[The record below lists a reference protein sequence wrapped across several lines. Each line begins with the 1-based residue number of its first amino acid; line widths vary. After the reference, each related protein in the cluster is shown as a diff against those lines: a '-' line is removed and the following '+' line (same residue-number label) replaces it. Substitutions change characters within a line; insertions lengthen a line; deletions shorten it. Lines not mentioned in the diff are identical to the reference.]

1 MERAIVGSIVAASVL
16 LLPASAAASLASR
29 AERVD
34 RAYEARQLG
43 PVEVDCW
50 AESPTVATCWGESRM
65 RRSSEPPKFVWTDH
79 VVQIGHR
86 LVVKAGTLE
95 EQ

>member
-1 MERAIVGSIVAASVL
+1 VASGL
-16 LLPASAAASLASR
+16 LLAPASAAASLASR
-29 AERVD
+29 AERAD
-34 RAYEARQLG
+34 RAYETKQLG
-43 PVEVDCW
+43 PVEVECW
-50 AESPTVATCWGESRM
+50 AESRTVATCWGESRM
-65 RRSSEPPKFVWTDH
+65 RRSSEPPTFVWTDH